1 MTRIE
6 LFDVASIPG
15 IEDLTRA
22 GQVPANPDA
31 LVAARARLDAAIAA
45 EPTTRTAATP
55 DAPTRNSGRR
65 RRGWIGATAG
75 IAVLVAGVGT
85 AAAWVG
91 RVEPTVRDTARCF
104 AIATTEFGDLGR
116 SGEAYADLSVIL
128 VDAGTG
134 EIVDRDQTPQRAI
147 EGCAKSWQSGRLAG
161 TKPYQRVASP
171 WGVGFEGPPRLIYPV
186 PRLVA
191 CVLPTGQVGVFPDTD
206 CAALGLPE
214 ADLD

>member
-75 IAVLVAGVGT
+75 IAFLVAGAGT

-128 VDAGTG
+128 VDADTG
-134 EIVDRDQTPQRAI
+134 EIVDRDQTPQHAI

-161 TKPYQRVASP
+161 TMPYQRVASP
-171 WGVGFEGPPRLIYPV
+171 WGVGFEGPPPLIYPV
-186 PRLVA
+186 PELVA
-191 CVLPTGQVGVFPDTD
+191 CTLPTGQVGVFPDTD